1 MSPYL
6 FILAIVGLNLLIHN
20 DISLKDIVG
29 IKVEGTI
36 VISHVFYVDDV
47 LLFGQHSVAEW

>member
-29 IKVEGTI
+29 IKVEGTV
-36 VISHVFYVDDV
+36 VISRLFYVDDV
-47 LLFGQHSVAEW
+47 LVFRQRSVVEW